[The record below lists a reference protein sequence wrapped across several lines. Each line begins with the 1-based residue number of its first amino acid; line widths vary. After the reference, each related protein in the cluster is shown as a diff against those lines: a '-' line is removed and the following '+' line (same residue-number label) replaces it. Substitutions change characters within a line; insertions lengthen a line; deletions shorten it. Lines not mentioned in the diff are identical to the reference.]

1 MAYRRKSVARRRT
14 TSSPVKRRVV
24 RRRRGLGAAMST
36 ASVKSAVN
44 TSLYGALGG
53 AAAAI
58 LTNVIGD
65 NLGGFKN
72 YTGIAGAI
80 ATQMFLKQP
89 VIAAGMAGYA
99 GAKVAAELTGLSLL
113 ADNGSYLPASS
124 SMYLQGYE
132 VPGMAGNSG
141 IYASDYSLAGYEV
154 PGL

>member
-1 MAYRRKSVARRRT
+1 MAYRKRAVARKPVRRT
-14 TSSPVKRRVV
+14 T
-24 RRRRGLGAAMST
+24 RRRRGMGAAMSA

-44 TSLYGALGG
+44 TTLYGAIGG
-53 AAAAI
+53 AAAAV

-72 YTGIAGAI
+72 YTGLVGAV

-99 GAKVAAELTGLSLL
+99 GSKVAAELTGLSLL
-113 ADNGSYLPASS
+113 AEGGSYLPASS

-132 VPGMAGNSG
+132 YPGALNDGG
-141 IYASDYSLAGYEV
+141 VYASSYANF
-154 PGL
+154 PGVY